1 MRAFKAFTDQYYTL
15 VLRTVNGF
23 LHNEEDAKDLAQEVF
38 IELYQSIHKFRKKA
52 SLSTWV
58 YRIAVNKSLNF
69 IRDNKRKRFW
79 ENIENVFSTGKEEKN
94 AIVDPEK
101 HAQSIESKEN
111 AEFLKKAID
120 SLPENQRIAF
130 VLSKYDDLSNKKI
143 AEVMDVSVSAVESL
157 VHRAKQKLQKKLLN
171 YFSPEAG
178 R

>member
-1 MRAFKAFTDQYYTL
+1 MRAFKAFTDEYYAL

-79 ENIENVFSTGKEEKN
+79 ENIENAFSTGKEEKN
-94 AIVDPEK
+94 ALVDPEK
-101 HAQSIESKEN
+101 HTHAIESKER
-111 AEFLKKAID
+111 AEVLKKALD
-120 SLPENQRIAF
+120 SLPGNQRIAF

-143 AEVMDVSVSAVESL
+143 AEVMDVSVPAVESL
-157 VHRAKQKLQKKLLN
+157 VHRAKQNLQKKLLK
-171 YFSPEAG
+171 YFSTESG
-178 R
+178 S